1 MNNILEKIYKVVKLV
16 LFISMLVLSY
26 MATDKVVDYIS
37 TLDIV
42 LIKRVVNI
50 IIIVV
55 FGCIYFKKDDTKKSK
70 KEIITKH

>member
-55 FGCIYFKKDDTKKSK
+55 FGCIYFKKDDIKKSK
-70 KEIITKH
+70 KEITTKH